1 MRFTEVTDEGI
12 IRSVANGY
20 KRTKIFCLLDEF
32 QESGMKVAEVDISDY
47 KSATSCTAS
56 IHASIKR
63 YGFANIA
70 VCTSDGKTYLINKE
84 KIDV

>member
-32 QESGMKVAEVDISDY
+32 QESGMSSRSGHLGLQV
-47 KSATSCTAS
+47 
-56 IHASIKR
+56 R
-63 YGFANIA
+63 NIMH
-70 VCTSDGKTYLINKE
+70 S
-84 KIDV
+84 